1 MHLVKFPNCLY
12 QIIAVGFLSCCFVL
26 VSESSCFVQGLRVK
40 DNSVNVWVSDSSACV
55 SARGKDRADSRMACS
70 VGGDSHFTSDY
81 HSLAHKTRAHID
93 SITISLLYFI
103 QDLSALY
110 FPLSRTHRHRHTR
123 SSPTEKAASHTEQ
136 PDNSSVNQRQGP
148 A

>member
-1 MHLVKFPNCLY
+1 MQLVKFPNCLY
-12 QIIAVGFLSCCFVL
+12 QIIAVGFLSCYFVL
-26 VSESSCFVQGLRVK
+26 VLESSCFVQGVRVK

-55 SARGKDRADSRMACS
+55 SARGKDRVDSRMACS

-81 HSLAHKTRAHID
+81 HSLAHKARAHID
-93 SITISLLYFI
+93 SITIILHNFI

-110 FPLSRTHRHRHTR
+110 FPLSHTHRHRHTR